1 MKATLATLVLLVF
14 TAGTVYTQTRPVSP
28 GDLPGLPDV
37 ERKSA
42 APKDTTIDQ
51 LLDQIVKLRQQKAE
65 IEKKEQELM
74 AEVQKKLGKQTE
86 RLNQLGIPA
95 GTPNNSIPGGGI
107 PPGGAP
113 SPLSAPGGGPPP
125 RGGGL
130 PLPATAPGGTG
141 LPTPDLVKPGSLPG
155 TPSVRPA
162 GAPPGGR

>member
-1 MKATLATLVLLVF
+1 MKAALATLVLIVF
-14 TAGTVYTQTRPVSP
+14 AGTVHTQTGSAPRR
-28 GDLPGLPDV
+28 DLPGLPDE

-42 APKDTTIDQ
+42 APKDATIDQ

-95 GTPNNSIPGGGI
+95 GAPGFNPIPGGSRL
-107 PPGGAP
+107 
-113 SPLSAPGGGPPP
+113 SPPGGGPTP

-130 PLPATAPGGTG
+130 PLPPNAPGGTG
-141 LPTPDLVKPGSLPG
+141 LPAPDPTKPGSLPG